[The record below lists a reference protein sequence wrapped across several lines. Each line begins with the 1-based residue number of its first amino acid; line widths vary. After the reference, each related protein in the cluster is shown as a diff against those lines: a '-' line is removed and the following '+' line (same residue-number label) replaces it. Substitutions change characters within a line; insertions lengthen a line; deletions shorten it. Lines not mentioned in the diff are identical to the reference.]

1 MPACTRSGPLFSASR
16 ITGYSDRPTPSSEA
30 CHRTSRPGYE
40 QSKQASRPPGAPGT
54 QARRARAGR
63 ALLEQGAPRAE
74 IEKQEARIEAT
85 HAELAAEELRLLNG
99 GKLRF

>member
-1 MPACTRSGPLFSASR
+1 MNKVSKLR
-16 ITGYSDRPTPSSEA
+16 DRLVRQERKLA
-30 CHRTSRPGYE
+30 E
-40 QSKQASRPPGAPGT
+40 
-54 QARRARAGR
+54 
-63 ALLEQGAPRAE
+63 LEQGAPRAE